1 MLIGVQIEHELP
13 DRTLQSCK
21 ALLQDDEAR
30 ARQFRGGF
38 EIHVGERTAE
48 IVMRLWRKTV
58 FAGLAEHVMLYIAVF
73 VDAIRHIVVRADSES
88 QPILC

>member
-21 ALLQDDEAR
+21 ALLQHDEAR
-30 ARQFRGGF
+30 ARQFRGGL
-38 EIHVGERTAE
+38 EIHIAERTAE

-58 FAGLAEHVMLYIAVF
+58 FARLAEHVMLNIAVF
-73 VDAIRHIVVRADSES
+73 VDAIRHVVERADSES
-88 QPILC
+88 RPVLC